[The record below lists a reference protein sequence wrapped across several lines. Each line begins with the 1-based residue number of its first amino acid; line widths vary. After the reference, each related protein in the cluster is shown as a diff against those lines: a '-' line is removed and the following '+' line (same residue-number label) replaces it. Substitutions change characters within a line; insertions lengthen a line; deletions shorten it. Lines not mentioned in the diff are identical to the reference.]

1 MSGRMGIFGGT
12 FDPIHH
18 GHLVIAE
25 QVADVLALEKV
36 IFVPGG
42 VPPHKDFASVK
53 APVED
58 RYAMVEAA
66 VKGNERFVVDRVEVD
81 AGRAMYSVETVP
93 LVKERYEGDEWFF
106 VSGADEVSNLLEW
119 REPDAFLAEAR
130 MVAATRPG
138 YDISNLDHL
147 SAALKNFER
156 IVPVECTRLDISA
169 TTIRQMVAEGKSVR
183 YLVPE
188 AVYGIIND
196 RGLYGAKDGI
206 ATDERGGSLNE
217 EDAS

>member
-25 QVADVLALEKV
+25 QVADVLGLERV
-36 IFVPGG
+36 IFVPSG

-53 APVED
+53 APAED
-58 RYAMVEAA
+58 RYAMVEVA
-66 VKGNERFVVDRVEVD
+66 VRGNKRFTVDRIEVD

-93 LVKERYEGDEWFF
+93 LLKERYEGDEWFF
-106 VSGADEVSNLLEW
+106 VSGADEVSNLLQW
-119 REPDAFLAEAR
+119 RDPDGFLAEAR

-147 SAALKNFER
+147 AAELENFDR
-156 IVPVECTRLDISA
+156 ILPVQCTRLDISA
-169 TTIRQMVAEGKSVR
+169 TTIRRMVSEGKSVR

-188 AVYGIIND
+188 AVYEIIYD
-196 RGLYGAKDGI
+196 RGLYGAENGLAVD
-206 ATDERGGSLNE
+206 AWERSLSE
-217 EDAS
+217 EDVS

>member
-1 MSGRMGIFGGT
+1 MGIFGGT

-25 QVADVLALEKV
+25 QVADVLALERV
-36 IFVPGG
+36 VFVPAG
-42 VPPHKDFASVK
+42 VPPHKEFASVK

-66 VKGNERFVVDRVEVD
+66 VRGNGRFVVDRVEVD

-93 LVKERYEGDEWFF
+93 LIKERYAGDEWFF
-106 VSGADEVSNLLEW
+106 VSGADEVSNLLAW
-119 REPDAFLAEAR
+119 RDPDGFLAQAR

-147 SAALKNFER
+147 AAELKNFER

-169 TTIRQMVAEGKSVR
+169 TAIRRMVAEGKSVR

-188 AVYGIIND
+188 AVYEIIHEK
-196 RGLYGAKDGI
+196 GLYGAGDDAAVHGQG
-206 ATDERGGSLNE
+206 ESLNE

>member
-1 MSGRMGIFGGT
+1 MRGRTGIFGGT

-25 QVADVLALEKV
+25 QVADVLGLELV
-36 IFVPGG
+36 IFVPTG

-58 RYAMVEAA
+58 RYDMVEAA

-93 LVKERYEGDEWFF
+93 LIKERYEGEEWFF
-106 VSGADEVSNLLEW
+106 VSGADEVSNLLTW
-119 REPDAFLAEAR
+119 RDPDGFLAEAR

-147 SAALKNFER
+147 AAELKNFDR
-156 IVPVECTRLDISA
+156 IVPVECTRVDISA

-188 AVYGIIND
+188 AVYEIIND
-196 RGLYGAKDGI
+196 RGLYGAGDGM
-206 ATDERGGSLNE
+206 AVEARGEHLSE

>member
-1 MSGRMGIFGGT
+1 MNGRMGIFGGT

-18 GHLVIAE
+18 GHLAIAE
-25 QVADVLALEKV
+25 QVADVLRLERV

-42 VPPHKDFASVK
+42 VPPHKDLASVK

-93 LVKERYEGDEWFF
+93 LVKERYEGEEWFF
-106 VSGADEVSNLLEW
+106 VSGADEVSNLLSW
-119 REPDAFLAEAR
+119 RDPDGFLAEAR

-147 SAALKNFER
+147 SSELKNFDR

-188 AVYGIIND
+188 AVYEIIYD
-196 RGLYGAKDGI
+196 RGLYGARNG
-206 ATDERGGSLNE
+206 AAVEAREEQLSE
-217 EDAS
+217 EDES